1 MMSEGSGMGG
11 WSGGNNGVD
20 AGQLTDLVASDRN
33 SAVTMIWIM
42 RRLVEMECGKLRAI
56 SSNQDVHVVVS
67 EQKLR

>member
-1 MMSEGSGMGG
+1 MMSEGNGMGG

-42 RRLVEMECGKLRAI
+42 RRLVEWNAG
-56 SSNQDVHVVVS
+56 S
-67 EQKLR
+67 